1 MASIIKIESS
11 QKLSTHQEA
20 FNKLIHLIEKKK
32 KELTKL
38 NEKIEQGKII
48 IAEQIIPLE
57 REMGQMQR
65 TYVIELEQWMVHPK
79 LSQGDRDK
87 INYLIE
93 SHLEEALM
101 HFPEDQQLIAILN
114 RLEADDNEEDD
125 EAFDEFLN
133 AFDDLFGS
141 PNHHQQSHHQSKKQ
155 KKQSTP
161 TSKPKDDTSLHLG
174 KMTKKLYLDLVKKLH
189 PDREHDDTMREH
201 KTELMK
207 EITLAYN
214 DNNIHALMQLH
225 LTHMDNEQQLLL
237 DSMGETQV
245 NHYIQLLKNQSKELQ
260 QQIDQIKHHPSSNL
274 VYNLMAGT
282 ETMQQRKQ
290 NQLITE
296 MKQRNQQFEEMMTN
310 AHLEVKAFKKYLK
323 TVETDPFADLFY

>member
-1 MASIIKIESS
+1 
-11 QKLSTHQEA
+11 
-20 FNKLIHLIEKKK
+20 
-32 KELTKL
+32 
-38 NEKIEQGKII
+38 
-48 IAEQIIPLE
+48 
-57 REMGQMQR
+57 MQR
-65 TYVIELEQWMVHPK
+65 TYVIELEQWMAHPK

-93 SHLEEALM
+93 DHLEDALT
-101 HFPEDQQLIAILN
+101 HFPDDQQLIAILN
-114 RLEADDNEEDD
+114 RLEAEDNEEDD

-133 AFDDLFGS
+133 AFDFLFGS
-141 PNHHQQSHHQSKKQ
+141 PNQHQQSHQSKKQ
-155 KKQSTP
+155 KKQSTS

-189 PDREHDDTMREH
+189 PDREHNDTMREH

-245 NHYIQLLKNQSKELQ
+245 KHYIQLLKNQSKELQ
-260 QQIDQIKHHPSSNL
+260 QQIDQIKYHPSTKL
-274 VYNLMAGT
+274 VYDLMAGT
-282 ETMQQRKQ
+282 EAIQQRKQ
-290 NQLITE
+290 HQLIAE
-296 MKQRNQQFEEMMTN
+296 MKQRNQQFEEMITN
-310 AHLEVKAFKKYLK
+310 THLEVKAFKKYLK